1 MKKIE
6 KLAKQRYDLTLQKIK
21 LEAKQDV
28 AELSANESSTLTL
41 VLDKI
46 NALTEKINSIKD
58 KGE

>member
-21 LEAKQDV
+21 LEATRDV
-28 AELSANESSTLTL
+28 AELSAKESATLTL

-46 NALTEKINSIKD
+46 NTLTEKINSIKD

>member
-21 LEAKQDV
+21 LEATRDV
-28 AELSANESSTLTL
+28 AGLSANESATLTL

-46 NALTEKINSIKD
+46 NALTEKINSIKN

>member
-21 LEAKQDV
+21 LEAKRDL
-28 AELSANESSTLTL
+28 AKLNANESSTLTL

-46 NALTEKINSIKD
+46 NALTEKINTIKD